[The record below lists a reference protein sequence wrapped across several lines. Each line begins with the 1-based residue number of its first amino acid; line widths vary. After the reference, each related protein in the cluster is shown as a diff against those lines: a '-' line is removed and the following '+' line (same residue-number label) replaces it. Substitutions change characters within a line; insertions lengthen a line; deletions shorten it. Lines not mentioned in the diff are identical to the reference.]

1 VPEAAGAIG
10 VSGATGDGRVLVS
23 IEGPV
28 ARITLDR
35 PEKLNALT
43 LPMLA
48 DLDAAFIAI
57 EADADVRVLIIEGAG
72 TKAFSAGADVVAW
85 SALSPLD
92 MWRTWTRTGQ
102 RVLDRLE
109 SLRQPTIAA
118 LNGVAFGGGL
128 ELALACDLRIA
139 ADHVKVGAPEVG
151 IGTVPG
157 WGMTTR
163 LATVVGPARAKQMIL
178 TGSPI
183 DVKQAAAWGLVSEV
197 VPADELAGRTG
208 ELAARISA
216 QAPVAVQ
223 VAKQLID
230 ANRPRTSLEPLG
242 GGLTAF
248 TDDAGEGQAA
258 FRERRAPAYGGS

>member
-1 VPEAAGAIG
+1 VSRAAAGQH
-10 VSGATGDGRVLVS
+10 VLVS

-28 ARITLDR
+28 ATITLNR

-57 EADADVRVLIIEGAG
+57 EAEADVRVLVIEGAG

-183 DVKQAAAWGLVSEV
+183 DAARAVAWGVVSEV
-197 VPADELAGRTG
+197 VPADELAGRVE

-216 QAPVAVQ
+216 QAPIAVQ

-248 TDDAGEGQAA
+248 TDDAREGQAA
-258 FRERRAPAYGGS
+258 FRERRTPEYGGS